1 MKVNVHYTLDFNKT
15 IEITPEDY
23 CKIKVDHRIRQ
34 DIFPDGCFDVSVTP
48 YDFVDQNELISYLQN
63 KK

>member
-1 MKVNVHYTLDFNKT
+1 MDFDT
-15 IEITPEDY
+15 IIEITPEEY

-34 DIFPDGCFDVSVTP
+34 DIFPNGCFDVSINP
-48 YDFVDQNELISYLQN
+48 YDFVDQNELASYLNN